1 MPNRQPEIERP
12 GLAKVKEDLQA
23 GRQKLRESLP
33 QGADPLTLLGS
44 YRRLVD
50 HALRSVWK
58 LHGLPASTA
67 LLAVG
72 GYGRG
77 DLFPNSDVDVLVLL
91 PAEPSPALA
100 SELESLIG
108 KLWDLGLEL
117 GHSVRT
123 IPQCLDESANDVTVR
138 TALLEARLVIG
149 SLSLFRQFLEVTK
162 SSMDLPRFFKSK
174 QLEQEQRHAKYQDT
188 PYSLEPNIKESP
200 GGLRDLQVIRWIAVA
215 AGFGNTWTGLARR
228 GFITRS
234 EANQLSRHLRFLQA
248 LRVRLHCA
256 ARRREDRLLFDYQ
269 DRLAKEMGSAAPT
282 HRRASEQLMQRYYR
296 TAKSITQLNTILLQ
310 NLAAAI
316 SPEIGGAF
324 EEINGRF
331 NKVRDLLHAKD
342 EGLFDRHPS
351 AILESFLILQQRSD
365 LKGMTASTLRAIW
378 RSRRLID
385 ADFRKDA
392 ANKACFLEILR
403 QPRGLVHELRR
414 MNQYGVLGRYI
425 PAFRRIVGQ
434 MQHDLFH
441 VYTIDQHILTVV
453 RNLRRFTMMEF
464 SHEYPLCSRLMAGF
478 DRHWL
483 LYIAAIFHDIA
494 KGRGGDHSQLGKAD
508 ARKFCRTHGLIP
520 DDIDLV
526 EFLVEHHL
534 TMSRVAQKEDIS
546 DSSVV
551 ERFAEVVRTERRL
564 IALYMLTVAD
574 IRGTSPKVWNAWR
587 GKLLEDLFHSTHRLL
602 RGEGASFDS
611 NIRAKQNEAQR
622 LLHLYAL
629 SDGVQNEL
637 WEELD
642 VAYFLRHS
650 AQDIALHAR
659 LLHYRVK
666 AGSPVVKAR
675 LSPIGE
681 GLQILIY
688 TPDQQ
693 GLFARICGFFGAT
706 GYNIADARI
715 HTTRHGY
722 ALDTFLVMGSG
733 QSPHHREMI
742 AFIEHELSGV
752 IGAEAP
758 LSRPIHGRV
767 SRQLKHFP
775 IEPEVHIRP
784 DERGLYYLLSITAG
798 DRPGLLYAIA
808 CVLSASGV
816 SVHTARIVTLGERV
830 EDVFV
835 VSGNVLGNPKEV
847 IALETD
853 LLIALRS

>member
-1 MPNRQPEIERP
+1 MPIRQPEIERP

-228 GFITRS
+228 GFITRG

-602 RGEGASFDS
+602 RGEGASFD
-611 NIRAKQNEAQR
+611 NDIRAKQNEAQR
-622 LLHLYAL
+622 LLRLYAL

-742 AFIEHELSGV
+742 AFIEHELSRV